1 MNVPCEEGGALE
13 MAKCSRGTPR
23 VANRLLKR
31 ARDFAAVLGDG
42 VIDESIAREALQR
55 MGIDDTGLDEMDRGL
70 LRAIIECMAAARLVW
85 RPLPPR
91 WERKP

>member
-1 MNVPCEEGGALE
+1 M
-13 MAKCSRGTPR
+13 
-23 VANRLLKR
+23 
-31 ARDFAAVLGDG
+31 LGDG

-70 LRAIIECMAAARLVW
+70 LRAIIEMYGGGRLVW